1 MEPPRALS
9 AIPTVPA
16 PDLRYTPAPLVTP
29 RLPLIT
35 LGAGVVLGALGALTA
50 VSWRRSLAPSR
61 AYCVRCAMHRE
72 PLPWREELRAGPLH
86 TLLVTRVGPHE
97 HRWSLV
103 GDVRDPDAR
112 ALRVDALRD
121 ERDDLDA
128 VERDPRLLGVLAEAT
143 RDDPERAA
151 RLLGAVI
158 DPDAHV
164 DRAALRLVDRPAL
177 AWRDRWRVVDG
188 FFAHYRCARERA
200 AVTCTLPVGAITAVA
215 WHRVPHSLL
224 RGSVPWDVWT
234 PPGFV
239 ADEAPLPSAPG
250 TPSLPAMVPIPPP
263 AMLPLPPPST
273 PIDPLDPTPV
283 APTPNVPADGD
294 AEVNRGVAMARGGR
308 VGEAL
313 QLHGALS
320 RRRPPPRGLGR
331 LTAALRQGLPEQ
343 VDTLI
348 LSGRC
353 ASAQSLHRQARAAGV
368 SYDASGHF
376 GSACPQP

>member
-1 MEPPRALS
+1 M
-9 AIPTVPA
+9 
-16 PDLRYTPAPLVTP
+16 TP

-35 LGAGVVLGALGALTA
+35 LGAGVILGALGALTA
-50 VSWRRSLAPSR
+50 VSWRRSLAPTR
-61 AYCVRCAMHRE
+61 VYCVRCAMHRE

-86 TLLVTRVGPHE
+86 TLLITHIGAHA
-97 HRWSLV
+97 HRWSLT
-103 GDVRDPDAR
+103 GEVRDADAR
-112 ALRVDALRD
+112 TLRTEALHD

-128 VERDPRLLGVLAEAT
+128 IERDPRLLGVLAEAT

-158 DPDAHV
+158 DPDAHI
-164 DRAALRLVDRPAL
+164 DRAALRLIDRPTL
-177 AWRDRWRVVDG
+177 AWRDRWRLVDG
-188 FFAHYRCARERA
+188 FFAHYRCTRERA
-200 AVTCTLPVGAITAVA
+200 AVTCTLPVGAVTAVA

-239 ADEAPLPSAPG
+239 AEEAPPSALPMA
-250 TPSLPAMVPIPPP
+250 PSMAPTLPAMIPIPPP
-263 AMLPLPPPST
+263 TPAVPTPSAPT
-273 PIDPLDPTPV
+273 PIDPWQPTPT
-283 APTPNVPADGD
+283 APSGD
-294 AEVNRGVAMARGGR
+294 TEAEVNRGLTLVRSGR

-320 RRRPPPRGLGR
+320 RRAPTPRGLGR
-331 LTAALRQGLPEQ
+331 LTSALRTAVPDQ

-353 ASAQSLHRQARAAGV
+353 ASAQALHRQARSAGV

-376 GSACPQP
+376 GSACTQP